1 MVAVSRVLLSP
12 REVCWLLVLSLA
24 WQVNLVEIQAVDKV
38 PRQAVNTQDP
48 KDIPPTPAEALA
60 KITVP
65 EGFHVSLFAGDPDVH
80 QPLAF
85 CFDDRGRLWVVENYS
100 YPEWNEG
107 QNDRIVIY
115 EDVDN
120 DGRFDKRK
128 VFLEKGEHLT
138 GIEFGFGGVW
148 CTAPPYLIFIPDR
161 DGDDRPDSA
170 PEILLD
176 GFNLREVGHNV
187 VNGLK
192 WGPDGWLYGRHGI
205 KATSHVGPPGSD
217 KQDRIWMN
225 CAIWR
230 FHPTHRKLEVVAHG
244 TTNPWGFD
252 YDDTGEMFFTNN
264 VIGHLW
270 HVVPGARY
278 DRMYGTHFNSNLY
291 QLMSACSDHLHWDAE
306 DWSKSRK
313 EIGVPNQHDAQGGG
327 HSHCGGMIY
336 LGDNWPKE
344 YRGRMLMC
352 NTHGKRVNQDL
363 LVRQGSGYVAKHSE
377 DFLLANSDWF
387 RGVELKYGPDGSVY
401 VTDWTDLGECHDRD
415 GIHRR
420 SGRIYKVRYGDA
432 APPRVL
438 NLQAQSNQ
446 QLVQLQ
452 LHRNDWFVRHA
463 RRILQERAARGDSMQ
478 RTHDQ
483 LSRMLGENQDV
494 TRQLRALWALHVTG
508 GLEERSLVLLLG
520 HEREEIRKWVVRLMV
535 SPQHFN
541 DKTAA
546 VLAAH
551 AGEESSGLVRL
562 HLASALGRLPL
573 SDRWPLADALAQ
585 SVQDHGDDNLVSLLW
600 YGIEPAVMEDV
611 PRALRL
617 TQQTKIDSLRT
628 WIARRITVEVD
639 RQPTA
644 LGQLL
649 GMVASAEKAS
659 AGLQRRLLAGI
670 RDGLQGRRQLTAP
683 ANWQR
688 AQERWRQPGDPQI
701 AAMLKQVGVIFGD
714 GVAMKELLKTAR
726 DKALPA
732 ATRRSALQ
740 SMISVKAAG
749 TASLLQSLVNDRAV
763 QSVAIRGL
771 AAFDDPSTAK
781 LLLSRYPRMDR
792 PQKEEIVEVL
802 TTRPSYALKLLDAV
816 EKKQVRQEAISAQQ
830 AQQLYNLGSDDVRTE
845 LERVWGS
852 IQTSSAQQQ
861 QQLQAVKE
869 MLLAAASK
877 PADLAAGRM
886 LYKKRCANCHRLFG
900 DGEKIGPDL
909 TGSGRANLD
918 YILQNV
924 VTPSAA
930 VAAGYRVSVV
940 ATSDGR
946 VLTGIVNEVSPQLIT
961 VQTAKEQ
968 VRLQRTDV
976 EQLKKSSL
984 SLMPDNLLKDLSDQQ
999 VLNLIRYLASPR
1011 QVGLSAGGV
1020 EQSPAGVQK

>member
-1 MVAVSRVLLSP
+1 MSAASRIVLSQRWP
-12 REVCWLLVLSLA
+12 CWLLVLILA
-24 WQVNLVEIQAVDKV
+24 CEVNLTTARAVDKV

-48 KDIPPTPAEALA
+48 ADIPPTPAEALA

-65 EGFHVSLFAGDPDVH
+65 DGFHVSLFAGEPDVH

-107 QNDRIVIY
+107 QHDRIVIF

-138 GIEFGFGGVW
+138 GIEIGFGGVW

-170 PEILLD
+170 AEILLD

-205 KATSHVGPPGSD
+205 KATSHVGRPGSD
-217 KQDRIWMN
+217 KQDRTWMN
-225 CAIWR
+225 CSIWR
-230 FHPTHRKLEVVAHG
+230 FHPTRETLEVVTHG

-270 HVVPGARY
+270 HVVPGAHY
-278 DRMYGTHFNSNLY
+278 DRMYGTHFNANLY
-291 QLMSACSDHLHWDAE
+291 QLMPSCSDHLHWDSE
-306 DWSKSRK
+306 DWTKSRK
-313 EIGVPNQHDAQGGG
+313 VIGVPNQHDAQGGG

-363 LVRQGSGYVAKHSE
+363 LVRRGSSYVARHGA
-377 DFLLANSDWF
+377 DFLMANSDWF
-387 RGVELKYGPDGSVY
+387 RGVELKYGPDGGVY

-420 SGRIYKVRYGDA
+420 SGRIYKVVYG
-432 APPRVL
+432 APPAPRAL
-438 NLQAQSNQ
+438 NLQTQSNR
-446 QLVQLQ
+446 QLVDLQ

-478 RTHDQ
+478 RVHYQ
-483 LSRMLGENQDV
+483 LSLLLGENKDV

-508 GLEERSLVLLLG
+508 GLEEIDLVLLLA
-520 HEREEIRKWVVRLMV
+520 HEREEIRKWVVRFMV
-535 SPQHFN
+535 SAEYRN
-541 DKTAA
+541 AKTAA

-551 AGEESSGLVRL
+551 AGEEVSGLVRL
-562 HLASALGRLPL
+562 HLASTLGRLEL
-573 SDRWPLADALAQ
+573 ADRWPLATALAQ
-585 SVQDHGDDNLVSLLW
+585 SRQDRQDRQLVPLLW
-600 YGIEPAVMEDV
+600 YGIEPAVMENV

-617 TQQTKIDSLRT
+617 AQQTKIEMLRT
-628 WIARRITVEVD
+628 SIARRITVEVD
-639 RQPTA
+639 RQPEA

-649 GMVASAEKAS
+649 AMAASWQGAS
-659 AGLQRRLLAGI
+659 KEQQRQLLAGI
-670 RDGLQGRRQLTAP
+670 RDGLQGRRQLPAP
-683 ANWQR
+683 ANWDR
-688 AQERWRQPGDPQI
+688 AQATWRQTADPQI
-701 AAMLKQVGVIFGD
+701 ATMLKQVGVIFGD

-726 DKALPA
+726 DENMPA

-740 SMISVKAAG
+740 SMVSVKAPG
-749 TASLLQSLVNDRAV
+749 TAALLQSLINDRAV
-763 QSVAIRGL
+763 QSVAIGGL
-771 AAFDDPSTAK
+771 AAFDDPSTAEI
-781 LLLSRYPRMDR
+781 LLKRYPRMDR

-802 TTRPSYALKLLDAV
+802 TTRPSYALKLLAAV
-816 EKKQVRQEAISAQQ
+816 EKNQVRREDISAQQ
-830 AQQLYNLGSDDVRTE
+830 AQQLNNLGSAEVRE
-845 LERVWGS
+845 DLERVWGS
-852 IQTSSAQQQ
+852 IQVSSAEQQRQ
-861 QQLQAVKE
+861 LLAVKQMLQAAE
-869 MLLAAASK
+869 SK
-877 PADLAAGRM
+877 PADLAAGRA
-886 LYKKRCANCHRLFG
+886 LFKKRCANCHRLFG
-900 DGEKIGPDL
+900 DGENIGPDL

-918 YILQNV
+918 YILQNT
-924 VTPSAA
+924 VTPSAV
-930 VAAGYRVSVV
+930 VAAGYRVSIV
-940 ATSDGR
+940 ATKDGR
-946 VLTGIVNEVSPQLIT
+946 VLTGD
-961 VQTAKEQ
+961 
-968 VRLQRTDV
+968 R
-976 EQLKKSSL
+976 KST
-984 SLMPDNLLKDLSDQQ
+984 
-999 VLNLIRYLASPR
+999 R
-1011 QVGLSAGGV
+1011 
-1020 EQSPAGVQK
+1020 